1 MDNSIVSTSIR
12 QDIEMY
18 LYDKYNI
25 DKIYFA
31 KKQFINMK
39 YRIKQQNEFNKVKE
53 ERLKNLDFGE
63 KGYENVI

>member
-1 MDNSIVSTSIR
+1 MEYPNITYL
-12 QDIEMY
+12 DIIY
-18 LYDKYNI
+18 QLNDKYNL

-53 ERLKNLDFGE
+53 ERLKSLEIGGE
-63 KGYENVI
+63 RL